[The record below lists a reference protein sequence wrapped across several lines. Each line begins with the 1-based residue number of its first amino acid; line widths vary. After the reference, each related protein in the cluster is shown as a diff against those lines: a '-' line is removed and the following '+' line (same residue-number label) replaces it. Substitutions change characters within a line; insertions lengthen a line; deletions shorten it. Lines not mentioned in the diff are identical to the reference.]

1 MKCFYFSKYRFYKP
15 EVKKELKFFLMSD
28 IHFSPK
34 VTSKTLEI
42 VAKKATS
49 EKPNYILIA
58 GDLVDSLDAIQSKAS
73 LKRLTAWLSHL
84 GKIAP
89 TLIVL
94 GNHDFYCKNPEY
106 SGVFSG
112 KRHWYAEEPHLLA
125 DAIKDMDNV
134 HLLDNEVYEDK
145 NAYIFGFTQSPDYFQ
160 FDRDE
165 NRTTSIFHPGSE
177 DKSILLYD
185 LHQLDHKLIRDLP
198 KHKAKIVLLHSPV
211 FLFDSEVSSYLY
223 EFDFFVTGHMHSGVV
238 PPVVNDFWRSDRGL
252 MAPGKLFFPRH
263 ARTHITEPYQKTIV
277 CGAIS
282 TIQDSAKPITFLNGA
297 FPINIAT
304 LEFSH
309 RETLERKPDIKH
321 QYLSF

>member
-15 EVKKELKFFLMSD
+15 EVKKEPKFFLMSD

-42 VAKKATS
+42 VAKKAAS

-58 GDLVDSLDAIQSKAS
+58 GDLVDSLDAIQGKAS

-84 GKIAP
+84 GEIAP

-94 GNHDFYCKNPEY
+94 GNHDFYRKNPEY

-198 KHKAKIVLLHSPV
+198 KHKAKIALLHSPV

-297 FPINIAT
+297 LPINIAT